1 MIFAFSVAFL
11 FSLSHVRF
19 RASHSSRPS
28 RFLPF
33 YFPIDRRLREV
44 GKEEVEEGEEEEEE
58 EGKEK
63 GRESNFV
70 ARKLVRRMEKNR
82 GTGRLSYVN
91 GKMAGQIA

>member
-11 FSLSHVRF
+11 FSFSHVRF

-33 YFPIDRRLREV
+33 YFPIDRLVREV
-44 GKEEVEEGEEEEEE
+44 GKEEVGEEEEEE